1 MIMNTTRRQYE
12 RDHLVRP
19 DYYAQLWFEDDGQ
32 LTAAVLQDDY
42 TAWYDLTA
50 GIAGSNLADANQ
62 RTNKEELEILLEEWY
77 LTAETA
83 VLYYDVIET
92 NDIEAATRAYPRF
105 LERGFKYIPIQS
117 KHMTSLASIRQRAQ
131 LLYIQETGDKDA

>member
-1 MIMNTTRRQYE
+1 MNTGISQDKGR
-12 RDHLVRP
+12 LGMP
-19 DYYAQLWFEDDGQ
+19 DYYAQLWFDDNGQ

-50 GIAGSNLADANQ
+50 GIAGSTLADANQ
-62 RTNKEELEILLEEWY
+62 RTNREELEILLDEWY

-83 VLYYDVIET
+83 VVYYDVIET
-92 NDIEAATRAYPRF
+92 NDVEAATRQYPRF
-105 LERGFKYIPIQS
+105 LERGFRYIGIES

-131 LLYIQETGDKDA
+131 LLYIQETGDTSA

>member
-1 MIMNTTRRQYE
+1 MNTDIRQHE
-12 RDHLVRP
+12 RDHLIRP
-19 DYYAQLWFEDDGQ
+19 DYYAQLWFDDNGE

-62 RTNKEELEILLEEWY
+62 RTNREELEILLDEWY

-83 VLYYDVIET
+83 VLYYNVIET
-92 NDIEAATRAYPRF
+92 NDIEAATRQYPRY
-105 LERGFKYIPIQS
+105 LERGFKYIGIES
-117 KHMTSLASIRQRAQ
+117 KHMTSLAAIRQRAQ
-131 LLYIQETGDKDA
+131 LLYIQETGDTSA

>member
-1 MIMNTTRRQYE
+1 MNTTKSQNDK
-12 RDHLVRP
+12 DHLVRP
-19 DYYAQLWFEDDGQ
+19 DYYAQLWFDDAGQ

-62 RTNKEELEILLEEWY
+62 RTNREELERLLREWY
-77 LTAETA
+77 LTEETA

-92 NDIEAATRAYPRF
+92 NNEGAASRLYPEF
-105 LERGFKYIPIQS
+105 LERGFRYVGIKK
-117 KHMTSLASIRQRAQ
+117 KHMTSLDKIRERAQ
-131 LLYIQETGDKDA
+131 LLYIQETGEPGA

>member
-1 MIMNTTRRQYE
+1 MNTTSSQNDK
-12 RDHLVRP
+12 DHLIRP
-19 DYYAQLWFEDDGQ
+19 DYYAQLWFDDSGQ

-62 RTNKEELEILLEEWY
+62 RTNKEELEVLLEEWY

-92 NDIEAATRAYPRF
+92 NDVEAATRLYPQYRD
-105 LERGFKYIPIQS
+105 RGFQYIGIQA
-117 KHMTSLASIRQRAQ
+117 KHMTSLDKIRERAQ
-131 LLYIQETGDKDA
+131 LLYIQETGDAGA